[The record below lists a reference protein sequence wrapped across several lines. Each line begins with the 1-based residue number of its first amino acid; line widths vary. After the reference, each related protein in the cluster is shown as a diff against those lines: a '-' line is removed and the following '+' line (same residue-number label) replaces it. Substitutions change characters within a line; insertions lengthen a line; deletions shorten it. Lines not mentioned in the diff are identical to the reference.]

1 MSAASVGLGISV
13 VERAAKTR
21 KNYDTP
27 SSPLLNCSK
36 HARHSLIQRRGR
48 IHWNLVTYWWLQ
60 VEGAMPSAPPP
71 CWPRSAAWWPARCTW
86 PENCSKHARHSLRQ
100 RRGRIR
106 WNLVT
111 YWWRG
116 EESFCSAALL
126 ASNSISSET

>member
-1 MSAASVGLGISV
+1 M
-13 VERAAKTR
+13 
-21 KNYDTP
+21 P
-27 SSPLLNCSK
+27 SSPLL
-36 HARHSLIQRRGR
+36 
-48 IHWNLVTYWWLQ
+48 
-60 VEGAMPSAPPP
+60 
-71 CWPRSAAWWPARCTW
+71 
-86 PENCSKHARHSLRQ
+86 NCSKHARHSLRQ